1 MGKSKKRKEY
11 SLKKIVL
18 MVFAC
23 SSLLCL
29 LLIIFVTRISMKAMR
44 ESKMETSLK
53 ATLEEVNQGFESEY
67 NVLLRLSQTMTSNGL
82 VGEKYDA
89 YRTAEEQYDKILE
102 YQDFYQT
109 LNVAT
114 WEMED
119 VMLGAY
125 LIQGE
130 SREMTPEI
138 LFSTYSTKKETFQPE
153 TLSKLVD
160 TGEVTYHSIHQS
172 YNSVRNDN
180 VVSMGRRTSFSDGT
194 DAWIYLEAKSD
205 EALMLQK
212 RSELEKIPYVLL
224 QLNPEKKVEYASE
237 KTFAKGDI
245 LELDEDGRIEQNGYE
260 GVAKKNIYGFYT
272 VLLLPTDFKG

>member
-1 MGKSKKRKEY
+1 
-11 SLKKIVL
+11 
-18 MVFAC
+18 
-23 SSLLCL
+23 
-29 LLIIFVTRISMKAMR
+29 MKAMR

-67 NVLLRLSQTMTSNGL
+67 NLLLRLSQTMTSNGL

-194 DAWIYLEAKSD
+194 DAWIYLEAKSAED
-205 EALMLQK
+205 RADCCMQ
-212 RSELEKIPYVLL
+212 IPLKQFSSGNIL
-224 QLNPEKKVEYASE
+224 FSFLASPFFLHPPSAHSFLNVFH
-237 KTFAKGDI
+237 KTK
-245 LELDEDGRIEQNGYE
+245 
-260 GVAKKNIYGFYT
+260 
-272 VLLLPTDFKG
+272 PH

>member
-102 YQDFYQT
+102 
-109 LNVAT
+109 
-114 WEMED
+114 
-119 VMLGAY
+119 
-125 LIQGE
+125 
-130 SREMTPEI
+130 
-138 LFSTYSTKKETFQPE
+138 
-153 TLSKLVD
+153 
-160 TGEVTYHSIHQS
+160 
-172 YNSVRNDN
+172 
-180 VVSMGRRTSFSDGT
+180 
-194 DAWIYLEAKSD
+194 
-205 EALMLQK
+205 
-212 RSELEKIPYVLL
+212 
-224 QLNPEKKVEYASE
+224 
-237 KTFAKGDI
+237 
-245 LELDEDGRIEQNGYE
+245 
-260 GVAKKNIYGFYT
+260 
-272 VLLLPTDFKG
+272 

>member
-224 QLNPEKKVEYASE
+224 QLNPEKK
-237 KTFAKGDI
+237 
-245 LELDEDGRIEQNGYE
+245 
-260 GVAKKNIYGFYT
+260 
-272 VLLLPTDFKG
+272 

>member
-1 MGKSKKRKEY
+1 MGKPKKRKEY

-29 LLIIFVTRISMKAMR
+29 LLIIFVTR
-44 ESKMETSLK
+44 K

-67 NVLLRLSQTMTSNGL
+67 NVLLRLSQTMASNGL

-130 SREMTPEI
+130 SREMTPEV
-138 LFSTYSTKKETFQPE
+138 LFSTYSTRRHSSRKHCRSWLIRE
-153 TLSKLVD
+153 KL
-160 TGEVTYHSIHQS
+160 HIIP
-172 YNSVRNDN
+172 
-180 VVSMGRRTSFSDGT
+180 F
-194 DAWIYLEAKSD
+194 IKAK
-205 EALMLQK
+205 
-212 RSELEKIPYVLL
+212 
-224 QLNPEKKVEYASE
+224 
-237 KTFAKGDI
+237 
-245 LELDEDGRIEQNGYE
+245 
-260 GVAKKNIYGFYT
+260 T
-272 VLLLPTDFKG
+272 V